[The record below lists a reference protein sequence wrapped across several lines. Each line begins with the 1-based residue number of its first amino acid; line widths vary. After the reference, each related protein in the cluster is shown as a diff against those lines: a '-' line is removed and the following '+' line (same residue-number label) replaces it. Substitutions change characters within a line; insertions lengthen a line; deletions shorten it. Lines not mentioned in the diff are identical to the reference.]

1 MLPIS
6 VDAAGQVIAT
16 GRSEQGRVAMNR
28 RPHYSVS
35 RASDSGHDGPDSEQE
50 LDRRKTEKLAADGHL
65 KSRVIKRSIVVA
77 GHKTSVSLED
87 VFWYALRSIAQNRG
101 LHLSKLVGSIDAER
115 QHGNLSSA
123 IRLFVFE
130 HGRGNHS
137 GDAHQRNENWHDV
150 TESND
155 PHRP

>member
-1 MLPIS
+1 
-6 VDAAGQVIAT
+6 
-16 GRSEQGRVAMNR
+16 MNR
-28 RPHYSVS
+28 RSHHSVS
-35 RASDSGHDGPDSEQE
+35 RASDSGPDGPDSELE
-50 LDRRKTEKLAADGHL
+50 LDRRKTEELAADGHL
-65 KSRVIKRSIVVA
+65 KSLVIKRSIVVA

-87 VFWYALRSIAQNRG
+87 VFWHALRSIAQSRS
-101 LHLSKLVGSIDAER
+101 LHLSQLVGSIDSER

-130 HGRGNHS
+130 HSRGSHS
-137 GDAHQRNENWHDV
+137 GDAHQRNENWHDA

>member
-1 MLPIS
+1 
-6 VDAAGQVIAT
+6 
-16 GRSEQGRVAMNR
+16 MNR
-28 RPHYSVS
+28 RSHHSGP
-35 RASDSGHDGPDSEQE
+35 RASDPGPDGPDSGLES
-50 LDRRKTEKLAADGHL
+50 DRPRTEELAADGHL

-87 VFWYALRSIAQNRG
+87 VFWHQLRSIAQSRG

-130 HGRGNHS
+130 HSRSSH
-137 GDAHQRNENWHDV
+137 AVDV
-150 TESND
+150 
-155 PHRP
+155 H